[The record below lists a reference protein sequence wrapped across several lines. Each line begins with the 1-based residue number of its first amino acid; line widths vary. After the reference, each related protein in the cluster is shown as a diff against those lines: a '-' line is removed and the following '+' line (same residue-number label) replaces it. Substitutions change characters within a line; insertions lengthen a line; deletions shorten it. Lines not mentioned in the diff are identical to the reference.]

1 MLPNCY
7 FSKIRI
13 PLKKVHKEI
22 TIEDIEKSQRAM
34 EIRYNMK
41 DFISVPLH
49 ISPMYNVQYLGPIEV
64 GTPGQKFNVLFD
76 TGSPH
81 LWLPSSRCSIFE
93 VMCSK

>member
-1 MLPNCY
+1 MLPNCH

-22 TIEDIEKSQRAM
+22 TIEDIEKSQLAM
-34 EIRYNMK
+34 EIRYNAK

-49 ISPMYNVQYLGPIEV
+49 LSKVQYLGPIEV
-64 GTPGQKFNVLFD
+64 GTPAQKFNVLFD

-93 VMCSK
+93 VTCSK